1 MDILAFRLL
10 DLHTVVYRHFL
21 FGRYCHKKLELGVGF
36 GWHSVSPLVI
46 SLVGIGLDG
55 LFSFSFFCNIWRQQ
69 SSARFYTRTVIW
81 KYEKCTNS
89 PAYLF
94 TIWCLLSREGAP
106 LPALLLACL
115 PTHDNTLSLI
125 GSDVSKKI
133 PY

>member
-55 LFSFSFFCNIWRQQ
+55 LFSFSFFAIFGGSNHLLAFTLVQ
-69 SSARFYTRTVIW
+69 SSGSMKNVQILLHTCSLFGVYCR
-81 KYEKCTNS
+81 EKV
-89 PAYLF
+89 
-94 TIWCLLSREGAP
+94 LLCR
-106 LPALLLACL
+106 
-115 PTHDNTLSLI
+115 LSYWLVYRLMI
-125 GSDVSKKI
+125 I
-133 PY
+133 LYR